1 MVKKIL
7 FSLIILSLTV
17 QTSLAQFVA
26 PEYWDSDGSTY
37 VQTNP
42 SGMDIGTTGTPV
54 GDIYGGTLHISGITM
69 AGNIDVDGY
78 INLVTGNDYQI
89 NNASVLNATTLG
101 GAVLASSL
109 TSLGTIASLVATT
122 ADINAGTFD
131 GTVGGTTPD
140 DGSFSTLSSTGVFT
154 ASEAIDITIADT
166 VNNVGLT
173 VTQNDTTNNPIT
185 ALFTNAGTNAVVDI
199 GTIAGVLS
207 VPLRVKSNAT
217 NHAIYLEENSG
228 AEDWQIGVQSDG
240 TLAFF
245 NSAAAIPNV
254 RFHDDG
260 TVFIE
265 NTLDVSIA
273 DTANGVGLTVIQ
285 NDVTNNP
292 NAATITNAGT
302 GDSLNIDHNI
312 SNTTSSTKYGL
323 NIDYDR
329 VGTVADAGTDINYG
343 IYVTPTV
350 TGATSSTVSN
360 YGVYSVATGDTGGTS
375 TAIGGYFEATGADTN
390 HAIYAKGDLVTVGT
404 TNDGSTD
411 IFVGNDSDDAE
422 VFSID
427 TDGNMSIAGSYNTSF
442 PIDLGDDAGFQT
454 LFDKDLTSASA
465 AGFEESLMM
474 AIDHENYITLYA
486 ENDGSGN
493 LQNESIKTLKRFQYK
508 QGTDIASANDI
519 TIGNNGNLFD
529 ITGTTQINRISPTGW
544 QAGAGFKLQFDGVV
558 TIKDAQATGGGYNTI
573 LCDNSTDIVTATGTI
588 VEFLYDGTAFKAWII
603 FSE

>member
-69 AGNIDVDGY
+69 AGNIGVDGY
-78 INLVTGNDYQI
+78 IDLVTGNDYQI

-173 VTQNDTTNNPIT
+173 VT
-185 ALFTNAGTNAVVDI
+185 
-199 GTIAGVLS
+199 
-207 VPLRVKSNAT
+207 
-217 NHAIYLEENSG
+217 
-228 AEDWQIGVQSDG
+228 
-240 TLAFF
+240 
-245 NSAAAIPNV
+245 
-254 RFHDDG
+254 
-260 TVFIE
+260 
-265 NTLDVSIA
+265 
-273 DTANGVGLTVIQ
+273 Q

-588 VEFLYDGTAFKAWII
+588 VEFLYDGTSFKAWIV